1 MSRAE
6 TGIQAAA
13 QVGPTVRDRDLRNL
27 ERDGY
32 AVMAGF
38 MAFGEA
44 SETGRLAKIV
54 HGAQLLVIAFAF
66 ITPVLMFW
74 KIAL

>member
-1 MSRAE
+1 MSRVEA
-6 TGIQAAA
+6 GIQAVE
-13 QVGPTVRDRDLRNL
+13 QVAPTVRDDDLRKL

-44 SETGRLAKIV
+44 SETGRMAKIV

-66 ITPVLMFW
+66 ITPVLLFW
-74 KIAL
+74 KVAL

>member
-32 AVMAGF
+32 AVIAGF
-38 MAFGEA
+38 MSFG
-44 SETGRLAKIV
+44 
-54 HGAQLLVIAFAF
+54 
-66 ITPVLMFW
+66 
-74 KIAL
+74 